1 MRNIKFNLIWFNV
14 EIHNDFIKEGKTRI
28 LIYVSNSIII
38 KLPTLSRYRIV
49 DR

>member
-1 MRNIKFNLIWFNV
+1 MRNTKFDLIWFNV

-28 LIYVSNSIII
+28 LTHVSNSII
-38 KLPTLSRYRIV
+38 KLPILSRYRIV